1 MPRLPRWSLIAGVLL
16 IGFCLGGCKQSKLT
30 GGKRTNVSHISF
42 EGDPI
47 VQSQSDPMADFA
59 RYQTFTWQSNPD
71 REDPLIEK
79 HLAVLELG
87 LLEGLGY
94 TPCAAAEGADLT
106 ISLAYKNEYQET
118 YVPAVPSSGIV
129 HKEDGSIDH
138 MNSNKGGRAA
148 YTRTNF
154 QPEVRL
160 FVMDSD
166 RATSGPVEDAY
177 VWTGKGVASSETSDI
192 RLTGQT
198 LLLYLLKSF
207 PVCAEAERPERNVG
221 LTWAVLSL
229 DAQAF
234 RPVVLIVDRDSRAD
248 RAGLRQWDVI
258 ETIGGVST
266 AGLALPAVRDLLTK
280 GEGDAVTFTVAR
292 RGDMTDLTLTRPGS
306 QQTTT
311 INATW

>member
-1 MPRLPRWSLIAGVLL
+1 MPRLTRWSLIVGVLL
-16 IGFCLGGCKQSKLT
+16 VGFCLGGCKQSKLI

-47 VQSQSDPMADFA
+47 VQSQSDPMADFS
-59 RYQTFTWQSNPD
+59 RYRTFTWQSNPE

-79 HLAVLELG
+79 HLAILALG

-94 TPCAAAEGADLT
+94 TRGAEGEVADLT
-106 ISLAYKNEYQET
+106 TSLAYKNEYQET
-118 YVPAVPSSGIV
+118 YVPPVPGKGTV
-129 HKEDGSIDH
+129 FKEDGSIDV
-138 MNSNKGGRAA
+138 MNSGGGGRGG
-148 YTRTNF
+148 YTRSRF
-154 QPEVRL
+154 QPEIRL
-160 FVMDSD
+160 FLIDND
-166 RATSGPVEDAY
+166 RAMGGPAEEAY
-177 VWTGKGVASSETSDI
+177 VWTGKAVATSKASDI
-192 RLTGQT
+192 RLTGQM

-234 RPVVLIVDRDSRAD
+234 RPVVVVVDRDSRAD
-248 RAGLRQWDVI
+248 RAGFRQWDMI
-258 ETIGGVST
+258 EAIGGVST
-266 AGLALPAVRDLLTK
+266 AGLPLPAVRDLLTK
-280 GEGDAVTFTVAR
+280 GEGETVTFTVAR

-306 QQTTT
+306 SKTTT